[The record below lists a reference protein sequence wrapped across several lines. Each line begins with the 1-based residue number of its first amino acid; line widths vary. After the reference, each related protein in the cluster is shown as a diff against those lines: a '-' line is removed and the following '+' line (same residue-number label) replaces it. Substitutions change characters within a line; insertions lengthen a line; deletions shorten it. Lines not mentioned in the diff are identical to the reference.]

1 MAGKSNQKLRQ
12 IPSVSAILENPETK
26 PLIERWSFAFVS
38 HVAKQ
43 EVARTR
49 QETLKSKFTP
59 TAAEIVG
66 NLKNIFAKKQADLI
80 RPVINATG
88 VVLHTNLGRAPLG
101 DKISQLV
108 HEVSRGYCNLE
119 YDIISGKRS
128 KRGELA
134 GELAAV
140 LAGAQAGVIVNNCA
154 AAVLLIVTCFA
165 QGKEVVVSRGELVQI
180 GGGFRI
186 PEIITAS
193 GASLKEVGTTNR
205 TTLNDYAKN
214 ISKNTGLILKVHLSN
229 FRMEGFTE
237 QATPAEL
244 AALARKTHLPMLY
257 DLGSGMYDDFGIS
270 EFSDE
275 PDIETAARSGATLI
289 SFSGDKLLGGPQA
302 GMIVGQAKYISQL
315 RKHPLYRPLRPD
327 KMCLCAL
334 EQTLLGHLRQPEKIR
349 LHEIFGA
356 DIEQLRNR
364 AKLICS
370 EFGDHLVSHGPMKS
384 VAGGGSTPSIDF
396 EGYGLTV
403 NSDIAKL
410 DEKLRLNDPP
420 IIARNIKGKVM
431 LNLTTILPEQD
442 ILVIKALKACLL

>member
-1 MAGKSNQKLRQ
+1 MASKSNEKLRQ

-26 PLIERWSFAFVS
+26 PLIERWSFAYVS
-38 HVAKQ
+38 HIAKQQVAK
-43 EVARTR
+43 ARK
-49 QETLKSKFTP
+49 EALKSKHIPSATDII
-59 TAAEIVG
+59 AD
-66 NLKNIFAKKQADLI
+66 LKNIFAQKQADLI
-80 RPVINATG
+80 KPVINATG

-101 DKISQLV
+101 DSILHAV
-108 HEVSRGYCNLE
+108 HEVGKGYCNLE
-119 YDIISGKRS
+119 HDIVSGKRS

-140 LAGAQAGVIVNNCA
+140 LAGTESGVIVNNCA
-154 AAVLLIVTCFA
+154 AAVLLVVTCFA
-165 QGKEVVVSRGELVQI
+165 QGKEAVVSRGELVQI

-193 GASLKEVGTTNR
+193 GAKLKEVGTTNR
-205 TTLNDYAKN
+205 TTINDYAKN
-214 ISKNTGLILKVHLSN
+214 INKNTGLILKVHLSN

-237 QATPAEL
+237 EATSSEL
-244 AALARKTHLPMLY
+244 ATLARKTHLPMLY

-270 EFSDE
+270 EFGDE
-275 PDIETAARSGATLI
+275 PDIETSARSGATLI

-302 GMIVGQAKYISQL
+302 GIIVGQTKYILAL

-327 KMCLCAL
+327 KMSLCAI
-334 EQTLLGHLRQPEKIR
+334 EQTLLNHLRQPDKIR

-356 DIEQLRNR
+356 DIDHLRNR
-364 AKLICS
+364 AKAICA
-370 EFGDHLVSHGPMKS
+370 EFGDHLISQGPMKS
-384 VAGGGSTPSIDF
+384 VAGGGSTPAIDF

-403 NSDIAKL
+403 HSDIPKL

-420 IIARNIKGKVM
+420 IIARTIKGKVM